1 MSRWCAYLSGVV
13 LIAVAL
19 GAVPSAM
26 ILESYVGGSATHG
39 YVEDGRYFVNPGH
52 GRPIAEVSAISWR
65 AAFWAERLWPFS
77 ALVPGLTGLF
87 LTAYGK
93 GPNWKP
99 PPIPPEELPPWALW
113 ACLAG
118 AGITVAGAGLCWV
131 ILRTPWVVMLVG
143 WILICVSSGTVG
155 WLYLR
160 SLRRQ
165 SADEPYSW
173 IDYLG
178 K

>member
-1 MSRWCAYLSGVV
+1 MWHRCAYWSGVV
-13 LIAVAL
+13 LIVVAL
-19 GAVPSAM
+19 GAVPSPM
-26 ILESYVGGSATHG
+26 IVESYVGGSATHG

-52 GRPIAEVSAISWR
+52 GRPIAEVSETSWR
-65 AAFWAERLWPFS
+65 AAYWAERLWPFS
-77 ALVPGLTGLF
+77 TFIPGLTGLF
-87 LTAYGK
+87 LTACGK
-93 GPNWKP
+93 GPNRKP
-99 PPIPPEELPPWALW
+99 SPIPPKEMPPWALW

-143 WILICVSSGTVG
+143 WALICVSSGTVG

-165 SADEPYSW
+165 SAAEPDSW
-173 IDYLG
+173 IDRLG